1 MKKIILLALG
11 MVFLTNCGDNKNANS
26 NNVAVAPEK
35 RESFAENPYFKSEVF
50 LSESE
55 GYKKRTLQNVEKNE
69 YNTFLEVVEK
79 IYNYDCNHCVEE
91 LKEKYKNEIESF
103 EKNTKSKFY
112 LYIGESD
119 KYIYFTPINENCFK
133 GNIVEID
140 IPNYTFLDYYT
151 VKKPLLNFLLEN

>member
-11 MVFLTNCGDNKNANS
+11 MAFLTNCGNNRNANS
-26 NNVAVAPEK
+26 NNVAVAPEN
-35 RESFAENPYFKSEVF
+35 RESFTENPYFKSEDF

-69 YNTFLEVVEK
+69 YNTFIEAVEK
-79 IYNYDCNHCVEE
+79 IYDYNCNHCVEE

-112 LYIGESD
+112 LYVSESD
-119 KYIYFTPINENCFK
+119 KYIYFTPIDENYFK
-133 GNIVEID
+133 GNIVKID
-140 IPNYTFLDYYT
+140 VPNYAFLDYHA
-151 VKKPLLNFLLEN
+151 VKEPLLDFIHEN

>member
-11 MVFLTNCGDNKNANS
+11 MVFLTNCGNNGSTNS

-35 RESFAENPYFKSEVF
+35 RESFTENPYFKSEGF
-50 LSESE
+50 LNESE

-112 LYIGESD
+112 LYTGESD

-133 GNIVEID
+133 GNMVEID

-151 VKKPLLNFLLEN
+151 VKEPLLKLSD